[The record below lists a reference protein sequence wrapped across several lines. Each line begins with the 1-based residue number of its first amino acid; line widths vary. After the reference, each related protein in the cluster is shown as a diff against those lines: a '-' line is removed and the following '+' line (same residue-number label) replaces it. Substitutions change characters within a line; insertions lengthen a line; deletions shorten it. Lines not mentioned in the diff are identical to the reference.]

1 MMTDNG
7 LGSMVTVSKA
17 KSDKIKMML
26 MLTLYKLSRLKI
38 KNMMKIKPRSKK
50 NRQLLIA

>member
-7 LGSMVTVSKA
+7 LGSMATISKA
-17 KSDKIKMML
+17 KSAKIKMML
-26 MLTLYKLSRLKI
+26 MLMLYRLSRLKI

-50 NRQLLIA
+50 NRELLIA